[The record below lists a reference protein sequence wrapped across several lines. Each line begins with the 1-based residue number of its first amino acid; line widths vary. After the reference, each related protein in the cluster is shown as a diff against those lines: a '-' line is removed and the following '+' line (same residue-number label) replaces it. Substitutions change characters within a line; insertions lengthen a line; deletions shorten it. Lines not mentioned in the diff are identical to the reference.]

1 MLAWT
6 ISSYDNR
13 FGQGLRAAGNPSSRV
28 TRAFSIMVNVLIQTD
43 TRYPVNRKIIRKAI
57 EDTFKK
63 LKIENAGFEVSVA
76 VVGQRKMK
84 ALANSYLQDGQK
96 HQILT
101 FALEEVNQNADV
113 KGFVN
118 PPDGILRLGDIV
130 LCWPLVLEEASRDE
144 MLVDEKV
151 CELVNHGVEHLFG
164 RDHE

>member
-1 MLAWT
+1 MA
-6 ISSYDNR
+6 
-13 FGQGLRAAGNPSSRV
+13 
-28 TRAFSIMVNVLIQTD
+28 NVLIHTD

-63 LKIENAGFEVSVA
+63 LKIENADFEVSVA

-84 ALANSYLQDGQK
+84 ALTNAYLQDNKK

-101 FALEEVNQNADV
+101 FALEDVNQNADI

-118 PPDGILRLGDIV
+118 QPDSILRLGDII
-130 LCWPLVLEEASRDE
+130 LCWPDVLVEASRDE

-151 CELVNHGVEHLFG
+151 CELVSHGVEHLMG
-164 RDHE
+164 KHHE

>member
-1 MLAWT
+1 
-6 ISSYDNR
+6 
-13 FGQGLRAAGNPSSRV
+13 
-28 TRAFSIMVNVLIQTD
+28 MVDVLIHTD

-84 ALANSYLQDGQK
+84 ALTNSYLQDGQK

-113 KGFVN
+113 RGFVN

-130 LCWPLVLEEASRDE
+130 LCWPLVLEEASHDDIMVDDE
-144 MLVDEKV
+144 VYK
-151 CELVNHGVEHLFG
+151 LVNHGTEHLLG
-164 RDHE
+164 KHHE